1 MLIRPFYEEGGNVFK
16 KSNYVCNMTAQHYGY
31 HLAKTKEWRNASG
44 KRGFG
49 GKTSERVRD
58 AVIKGNTFLHHSCK
72 IYKLL
77 ILQNDVLIGLSREI
91 PYLDSF
97 YFFPFPYIHLCLH
110 LSLPSSPL
118 AFVSPLLYASL
129 SILLV
134 FRR

>member
-1 MLIRPFYEEGGNVFK
+1 MLIRPFYEEGGNVFE

-97 YFFPFPYIHLCLH
+97 FFFPFPYIHLSLH

-118 AFVSPLLYASL
+118 AFVSPLLSASL

>member
-1 MLIRPFYEEGGNVFK
+1 MLSRPFYEEGGNVFE

-77 ILQNDVLIGLSREI
+77 ILQNDVLIS
-91 PYLDSF
+91 
-97 YFFPFPYIHLCLH
+97 
-110 LSLPSSPL
+110 
-118 AFVSPLLYASL
+118 
-129 SILLV
+129 
-134 FRR
+134 

>member
-1 MLIRPFYEEGGNVFK
+1 MQDAGRCLFVPFTKKEEMCLK

-77 ILQNDVLIGLSREI
+77 ILQNDVLIDLSREM

-97 YFFPFPYIHLCLH
+97 FFLFLTSTSLFIFHSLLL
-110 LSLPSSPL
+110 LSLSFLRFS
-118 AFVSPLLYASL
+118 LLL
-129 SILLV
+129 FL
-134 FRR
+134 FC